1 MNQIKR
7 FSRDVIWNLLS
18 VVILG
23 ICGFS
28 LNVIIGRYY
37 GAEAFGIFS
46 QVLAVYYIFS
56 QLSVGGLTFSSLSL
70 VAKHSQDHE
79 AVRRIVSSA
88 LILTAGLAG
97 LVCLIVLFMAGWI
110 GGLLESDGVRQGIYW
125 VLPGLWFFAI
135 NKILLMSINGLRH
148 MRFYAVCNSL
158 RYILILVSLIGLALM
173 RVDASVLPLCL
184 SLGEM
189 VLLPLM
195 VIYLFRHHPPQFS
208 GLRPWFGQHLHF
220 GGFSFFSG
228 LLMDINLKVD
238 VMMLGYY
245 LSNRIVGVYSFA
257 AMLAIEGLYQFV
269 VVIQMNMNPLLTRL
283 KTENRMEDLR
293 IYTRR
298 AFMILSPAMAFVSCL
313 IGFLYPYLTVWLT
326 GSDEFVPG
334 RIYFVVLMLGIVIGS
349 SHLPFLFLLNQW
361 GHPGWFSLFLLSLVA
376 TNLVLNLLLI
386 PLYGALGAAIGTG
399 LSYVLTGVYLKTF
412 IHLAKKRSLDLVSS
426 R

>member
-1 MNQIKR
+1 MNQAKR
-7 FSRDVIWNLLS
+7 FSRDVVWNLFS

-28 LNVIIGRYY
+28 LNIIIGRFY
-37 GAEAFGIFS
+37 GAEAFGLFS

-56 QLSVGGLTFSSLSL
+56 QLSVGGFTFSSLSL
-70 VAKHSQDHE
+70 VAGHAGEHE

-97 LVCLIVLFMAGWI
+97 LVCLGAFFMAGWI
-110 GGLLESDGVRQGIYW
+110 AWLFESEGVRLGIYW

-158 RYILILVSLIGLALM
+158 RYMFILISLIVLALL
-173 RVDASVLPLCL
+173 RVDAHVLPLCI
-184 SLGEM
+184 SIGEM
-189 VLLPLM
+189 VLLPLIA
-195 VIYLFRHHPPQFS
+195 VYYFHHHPFVLS
-208 GLRPWFGQHLHF
+208 GLRPWFRQHLRF
-220 GGFSFFSG
+220 GGSAFFSG

-245 LSNRIVGVYSFA
+245 LSNRVVGVYNFA
-257 AMLAIEGLYQFV
+257 AMLAVEGLYQFV
-269 VVIQMNMNPLLTRL
+269 VVIQMNMNPLMTRL

-293 IYTRR
+293 KYIRR
-298 AFMILSPAMAFVSCL
+298 ATMMLTPAMALISCL
-313 IGFLYPYLTVWLT
+313 IGVLYPYLTQWLT
-326 GSDEFVPG
+326 GSLEFVPG
-334 RIYFVVLMLGIVIGS
+334 RVYFVVLMAGIVIGS

-361 GHPGWFSLFLLSLVA
+361 GFPGWFSLFLLAIVGSNV
-376 TNLVLNLLLI
+376 VLNVVLI

-399 LSYVLTGVYLKTF
+399 LSYALTRVYLRF
-412 IHLAKKRSLDLVSS
+412 FLHLALKNREIVSP
-426 R
+426 